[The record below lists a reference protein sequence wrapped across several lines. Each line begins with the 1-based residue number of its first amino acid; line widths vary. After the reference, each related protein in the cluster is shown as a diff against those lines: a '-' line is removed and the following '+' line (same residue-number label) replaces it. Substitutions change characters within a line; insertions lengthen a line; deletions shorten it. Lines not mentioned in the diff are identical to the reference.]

1 MLSREII
8 QFQSI
13 RYELSDNNKNNG
25 SDDVDCDDDD
35 DNNASE
41 QKRMVQKQL
50 VYLARTF
57 V

>member
-25 SDDVDCDDDD
+25 SDDDDCDDDD